1 MYHQTERSL
10 DLQKRVSDFMD
21 AHIFPNEQRYE
32 EEIRANE
39 KAGNAYT
46 TVKLMEELKAKA
58 RAEGL
63 WNLFLPEAE
72 HGPGLSNM
80 EYAPLAELMG
90 RVPGMWA
97 SEVFNCGAPDT
108 GNMDML
114 ARYGTKEQQE
124 RWLTPLLNGEIRSAF
139 AMTEP
144 LVASSDASN
153 VETRIERDGDEYVI
167 NGSKTFITNGQH
179 CDMVIVAARTNM
191 NVRGAKGTTLFI
203 VDADASGFSRGR
215 NLEKIGLHASDTS
228 ELFFNEVRVPKSAV
242 LGEVDAGFMI
252 LMQELRRERLAIA
265 SAAVAGA
272 EGILDTTISYVS
284 EREAFGASLAQL
296 QNTRFGLARAA
307 TDIRINRS
315 FIEECK
321 AHLLEGTL
329 DVATVSMAKVSA
341 TELQNRIAD
350 VCLQMHGG
358 YGYMREYAVSRAYVD
373 SRIQRI
379 YGGANEIMLELI
391 ARDLLD

>member
-1 MYHQTERSL
+1 MTTDAQFAEELTLFGDIVQRFAETEL
-10 DLQKRVSDFMD
+10 L
-21 AHIFPNEQRYE
+21 PYYEEWNE
-32 EEIRANE
+32 EEIFPREVWRKMGAH
-39 KAGNAYT
+39 
-46 TVKLMEELKAKA
+46 
-58 RAEGL
+58 GL
-63 WNLFLPEAE
+63 LGVDLPEQYNGAGADFRFSSLISE
-72 HGPGLSNM
+72 TMCRVNCSAISVSLTVHSDIVAHYVLNNGT
-80 EYAPLAELMG
+80 ELQ
-90 RVPGMWA
+90 RQRYLPGMVSGDCVGA
-97 SEVFNCGAPDT
+97 IAMSEPAAGSDLQGIRT
-108 GNMDML
+108 T
-114 ARYGTKEQQE
+114 ARC
-124 RWLTPLLNGEIRSAF
+124 
-139 AMTEP
+139 
-144 LVASSDASN
+144 
-153 VETRIERDGDEYVI
+153 DGDEYVI

-203 VDADASGFSRGR
+203 VDADAPGFSRGR

-265 SAAVAGA
+265 AAAVAGA